1 MDNLWIIMVN
11 IWNNNGILC
20 IYIYILIWVNYND
33 LTATEPWESW
43 LVRGKGNHPLKWPS
57 NSEGIGTSFPVATLL
72 GCACE
77 LCHVIQLCSTPCP
90 IDQPHQDL

>member
-1 MDNLWIIMVN
+1 MVSYMMVPYFLESLWEII
-11 IWNNNGILC
+11 
-20 IYIYILIWVNYND
+20 
-33 LTATEPWESW
+33 P
-43 LVRGKGNHPLKWPS
+43 KWP
-57 NSEGIGTSFPVATLL
+57 NYSEGIGTSFPVATLL